1 MTALII
7 TIVLAL
13 SISAF
18 CSTMEAMLYSIPW
31 TTLEKMKESG

>member
-13 SISAF
+13 SISAL
-18 CSTMEAMLYSIPW
+18 CSTMEAMLYLSRMV
-31 TTLEKMKESG
+31 TT